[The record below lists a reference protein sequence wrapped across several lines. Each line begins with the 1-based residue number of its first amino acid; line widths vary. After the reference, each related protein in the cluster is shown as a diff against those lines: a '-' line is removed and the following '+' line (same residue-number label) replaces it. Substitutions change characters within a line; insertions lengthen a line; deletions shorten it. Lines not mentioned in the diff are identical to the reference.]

1 MLDLLFVLLP
11 GRERLIATTQPD
23 ETSLIYRTV
32 PTCAYIVS
40 IFDLPVPGRDIF
52 WIERMKAVPAYRQP
66 CFLSTPPTPDG
77 DIYLAAPE
85 PATAASTPP
94 TSCADFASLA
104 GYRFPP
110 ASCAG
115 PGLYLPDC
123 LLLFSIFPI
132 LLAGLYTNKSN
143 SFYSKS
149 HMYRVRRKSPNSW
162 FVIEYCMFPCP
173 PVTPNEPN
181 ETT

>member
-11 GRERLIATTQPD
+11 GRERLIATAQPD

-32 PTCAYIVS
+32 PTVLPTNSATPRRGYWFSRTWTRNCCLYSAY
-40 IFDLPVPGRDIF
+40 FLCRL
-52 WIERMKAVPAYRQP
+52 RQP
-66 CFLSTPPTPDG
+66 R
-77 DIYLAAPE
+77 
-85 PATAASTPP
+85 
-94 TSCADFASLA
+94 

-115 PGLYLPDC
+115 PVPPRLSTPL
-123 LLLFSIFPI
+123 SQISHTV

-162 FVIEYCMFPCP
+162 FVIDILHVPMSACNSSF
-173 PVTPNEPN
+173 N
-181 ETT
+181 

>member
-1 MLDLLFVLLP
+1 MKEGQKNYRTTPTRAKGDRRDL
-11 GRERLIATTQPD
+11 REKNRKIGNPYGETWERRIATTQPD

-40 IFDLPVPGRDIF
+40 IFYLPVPGREIF
-52 WIERMKAVPAYRQP
+52 WIERMKPVPAYRQP
-66 CFLSTPPTPDG
+66 CFLPTPPTPDG

-85 PATAASTPP
+85 PATAASTP
-94 TSCADFASLA
+94 
-104 GYRFPP
+104 
-110 ASCAG
+110 
-115 PGLYLPDC
+115 
-123 LLLFSIFPI
+123 LLQISHTI

-162 FVIEYCMFPCP
+162 FVIDILHVPMSACNSSW
-173 PVTPNEPN
+173 T
-181 ETT
+181 

>member
-11 GRERLIATTQPD
+11 GRERLIATAQPD

-40 IFDLPVPGRDIF
+40 LFDLGKRSLLNRKNETSTSLSPTVLPTNSANPRRGYWFSRT
-52 WIERMKAVPAYRQP
+52 WTRNCCLYSAYFLCRLRQP
-66 CFLSTPPTPDG
+66 R
-77 DIYLAAPE
+77 
-85 PATAASTPP
+85 
-94 TSCADFASLA
+94 

-115 PGLYLPDC
+115 PVPPRLSTPL
-123 LLLFSIFPI
+123 SQISHTV

-162 FVIEYCMFPCP
+162 FVIDILHVPMSACNSSW
-173 PVTPNEPN
+173 T
-181 ETT
+181 

>member
-40 IFDLPVPGRDIF
+40 IFDLPVPGRDRQLNRKNETSTSLSPTVLPTNSANPRRGYLF
-52 WIERMKAVPAYRQP
+52 SRTWTRNCSLYSAYFLCRLRQP
-66 CFLSTPPTPDG
+66 HGVRISSCFVRRAGPVPPRLSTP
-77 DIYLAAPE
+77 
-85 PATAASTPP
+85 
-94 TSCADFASLA
+94 
-104 GYRFPP
+104 
-110 ASCAG
+110 
-115 PGLYLPDC
+115 
-123 LLLFSIFPI
+123 LFQISHTI

-162 FVIEYCMFPCP
+162 FVIDILH
-173 PVTPNEPN
+173 VTMSACNSSW
-181 ETT
+181 T